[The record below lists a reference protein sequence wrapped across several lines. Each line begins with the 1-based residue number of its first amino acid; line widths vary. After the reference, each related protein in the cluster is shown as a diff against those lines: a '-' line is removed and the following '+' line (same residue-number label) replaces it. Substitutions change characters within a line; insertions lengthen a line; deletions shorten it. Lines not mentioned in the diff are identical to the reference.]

1 MATTNNMAKSQRSH
15 HQVVCNAAS
24 LQLLLWAIVLFA
36 FFGRTS
42 ALTVCKNYIGF
53 VALPDTDRIGGDIN
67 CPVSTDEGFLR
78 CRADPSCKSFIT
90 YLGCYQRSPIVLNTS
105 IGSCLWYKPNCR
117 AISGYSVTSDVDRD
131 GDDIG
136 SFGDLDTAAGRC
148 NADPTCAAFNQLG
161 FTKRSAAPL
170 IQRTGYCFYSKQT
183 TACKPILGYIVTPDM
198 DRSGGDE
205 IGFFGNDT
213 ANACSANPSCK
224 EFNQTGWLKR
234 GSGSLI
240 PRPGNCLYA
249 KQTVCKPIPGYSAQ
263 PDVDQS
269 DPDGDDTIG
278 AFPPVDN
285 ATSICNADSTCMGF
299 NQLGVA
305 KRSTTPLV
313 KKQGACFY
321 KKQTVCKPIPGY
333 VATPD
338 VDYTDGDV
346 IGNFGNNASNVCS
359 ADNTCVGFNH
369 LGVARTTI
377 TYINNLYVRSFA
389 DRPGYCFYSKQSV
402 CNPIPGYNAI
412 PDVDRTVDDI
422 VCSTAVNTAVCDAD
436 PSCRSVLFY
445 AGQQQGG
452 CTKRSV
458 APLTKVI
465 GFCLYVKKTVCRD
478 IGGYT
483 VTPDVDH
490 DGDDIS
496 VGGTVNNCTSD
507 AACVAFST
515 SNGGTLGSSKRSAA
529 PLVAKPGNCFY
540 VKKTACQS
548 IAGYTAIS
556 DYDREGDDSGS
567 YNSTSAAATSCTA
580 DPTCVAFNQ
589 RGITKRSTIPQI
601 PKAGSCLYVKDTPGV
616 CCVFIPTNAYTWQL
630 VCNTPNNIPG
640 AAPFP
645 PSTTIG
651 TLTAAPGQS
660 ALCSGRFPSPMSVPY
675 YLLPANETRLYSSP
689 NGVKCASQFSNFYQ
703 SVSPDGSFVV
713 RCTN

>member
-1 MATTNNMAKSQRSH
+1 MQWRNTYFHGFAT
-15 HQVVCNAAS
+15 
-24 LQLLLWAIVLFA
+24 
-36 FFGRTS
+36 
-42 ALTVCKNYIGF
+42 
-53 VALPDTDRIGGDIN
+53 
-67 CPVSTDEGFLR
+67 
-78 CRADPSCKSFIT
+78 
-90 YLGCYQRSPIVLNTS
+90 YQPKLV
-105 IGSCLWYKPNCR
+105 
-117 AISGYSVTSDVDRD
+117 
-131 GDDIG
+131 
-136 SFGDLDTAAGRC
+136 FGDLGH
-148 NADPTCAAFNQLG
+148 
-161 FTKRSAAPL
+161 
-170 IQRTGYCFYSKQT
+170 
-183 TACKPILGYIVTPDM
+183 
-198 DRSGGDE
+198 
-205 IGFFGNDT
+205 
-213 ANACSANPSCK
+213 
-224 EFNQTGWLKR
+224 R
-234 GSGSLI
+234 GSCGALWC
-240 PRPGNCLYA
+240 RVVGA
-249 KQTVCKPIPGYSAQ
+249 TRQVCKPIPGYGVQ

-313 KKQGACFY
+313 QKQGACFY
-321 KKQTVCKPIPGY
+321 KKQTVCKPILGY

-346 IGNFGNNASNVCS
+346 IGNFGSNASNVCS
-359 ADNTCVGFNH
+359 ADNTCVGFNQ
-369 LGVARTTI
+369 LGATRKTTTGTLFI
-377 TYINNLYVRSFA
+377 RSLA

-402 CNPIPGYNAI
+402 CNPIPGYNTI
-412 PDVDRTVDDI
+412 PDVDRTGDDI
-422 VCSTAVNTAVCDAD
+422 VCGNTLTAAACDAD
-436 PSCRSVLFY
+436 ALCRSVLLV
-445 AGQQQGG
+445 AGGQQLGG
-452 CTKRSV
+452 CAKRSA
-458 APLTKVI
+458 APLTKLL
-465 GFCLYVKKTVCRD
+465 GYCLYVKKTVCWD

-507 AACVAFST
+507 AACVAFSS

-540 VKKTACQS
+540 VKKAACQS

-567 YNSTSAAATSCTA
+567 YNSTSAAATICTA